1 MKRERERERERKTAI
16 STRELERE
24 REREREREARE
35 HVSHQK
41 KLVFF
46 RVVIKVLRSW
56 CYDLAIHY
64 PAAMLC
70 DLAPPSKQQPALGEA
85 FSH

>member
-1 MKRERERERERKTAI
+1 MKREREREREREKN
-16 STRELERE
+16 SNFNTRIRE
-24 REREREREARE
+24 REREREREAKE